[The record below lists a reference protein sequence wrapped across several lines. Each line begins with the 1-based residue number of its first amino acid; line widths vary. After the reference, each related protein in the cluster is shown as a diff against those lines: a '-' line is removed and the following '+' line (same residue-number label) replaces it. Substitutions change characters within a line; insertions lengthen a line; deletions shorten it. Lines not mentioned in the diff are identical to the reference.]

1 MILYMLLVAMTLI
14 GAFASLALK
23 KGCVNLSIKTIYKN
37 LWIYIGG
44 LLYLS
49 TAFINIIL
57 LKYLDY
63 TVVLPFTSL
72 TYVWS
77 AIFAFVFLKEKIFA
91 KQMLGLAMIVCG
103 SFLLVL

>member
-1 MILYMLLVAMTLI
+1 MTELYDKIII

-23 KGCVNLSIKTIYKN
+23 KGCVNLSLKLIYKN
-37 LWIYIGG
+37 VWIYIGG

-49 TAFINIIL
+49 TVVINIIL

-77 AIFAFVFLKEKIFA
+77 ALLAFLFLKEKIYL
-91 KQMLGLAMIVCG
+91 KQMVGLTMIVCG
-103 SFLLVL
+103 AFLLVV